1 MSIRH
6 VSTSIKGLE
15 AMSDYR
21 LKKMAPCIEVEGAP
35 LRTAAEVRRI
45 LKEMQADGM
54 EYIPADGCDHYDSKG
69 LCLGHEKEDLRR

>member
-21 LKKMAPCIEVEGAP
+21 LKKIAPSIVVEGIP
-35 LRTAAEVRRI
+35 LRTAAELRRL
-45 LKEMQADGM
+45 LKELQADGM
-54 EYIPADGCDHYDSKG
+54 EYIPAEGCNHYDSKG
-69 LCLGHEKEDLRR
+69 LCLGHEKEDVR